1 MEDDYSVEIEE
12 CYYSE
17 DYDDVQD
24 IQESQEEETNIK
36 FE

>member
-17 DYDDVQD
+17 DYDDVQN
-24 IQESQEEETNIK
+24 SQETKEETNIK